1 MAQYD
6 AYLSGII
13 SNDKNYKKK
22 FDKWE
27 VFIWT
32 EYPVK
37 RIFNPSNTVL
47 DHKGKTKDEI
57 WKMYLEKDI
66 PIVCQCKIIFML
78 PWWIFSRGARFER
91 YVAKKLGK
99 KIVYLKNKQLTNTR
113 KL

>member
-6 AYLSGII
+6 AYLSGRI

-32 EYPVK
+32 KYPVK